1 MDTRTRRNDE
11 PIDEIAALRRR
22 IAELEQAAAKQ
33 SQAEETLRD
42 TQGIFKQFLE
52 NSPVHIFVKD
62 DRGRSLIL
70 SRNYETLLGRPIRD
84 MIGKTMFDLFPSE
97 LANRMIEDDLQVLHG
112 GKKIT
117 VEEELDGRHYLTTKF
132 PIHSKGKPVYL
143 AGFTADITAYKQ
155 ALADLAKNE
164 ARLRTIF
171 QICPVPLNINRLE
184 DGRCILINRAFT
196 RATGYTE
203 ADLLGKTWTE
213 CSIWANSGD
222 RKRFLDE
229 LGKEG
234 EIHEFEAAFRTKEGR
249 TLYGLASAALID
261 VDGVSH
267 SVNITRDITR
277 RKQTEDRLRDSLR
290 QLRRAVETTFQVLG
304 VALGMKDP
312 YTAGHQRRAAD
323 LARTI
328 ATEMRLP
335 ADQIES
341 LRMAGVIHDIGK
353 IALPTEILTKA
364 GRLSEAEFNLIKGH
378 AQLGYDILKD
388 VDSPWPLAEIV
399 YQHHERL
406 DGSGYPRRLKGD
418 GILIEARILAVA
430 DVVESMA
437 SHRPYRPARGIE
449 AALAE
454 IEKNMGI
461 LYDPDVADAC
471 LRIFRERGYELKSY

>member
-1 MDTRTRRNDE
+1 MDTRTRGNDE
-11 PIDEIAALRRR
+11 PIKETAALRRR

-33 SQAEETLRD
+33 SQAEEALRD

-52 NSPVHIFVKD
+52 NSPIHIFVKD

-70 SRNYETLLGRPIRD
+70 SRNYETMLGRPIRD
-84 MIGKTMFDLFPSE
+84 LIGKTMFDLFPAK
-97 LANRMIEDDLQVLHG
+97 LAESMAADDLQVLHG

-143 AGFTADITAYKQ
+143 AGFTADITAYKH
-155 ALADLAKNE
+155 ALEDLAKNE
-164 ARLRTIF
+164 ERLRTIF

-184 DGRCILINRAFT
+184 DGRCVLINQAFT

-203 ADLLGKTWTE
+203 ADLLGKIWTE

-222 RKRFLDE
+222 RQRFLDE
-229 LGKEG
+229 LRKEG
-234 EIHEFEAAFRTKEGR
+234 EIHEFEAAFRTKDGR
-249 TLYGLASAALID
+249 ILYGLASAALID
-261 VDGVSH
+261 VDGVPH

-290 QLRRAVETTFQVLG
+290 QLRRAVETTIQVLG
-304 VALGMKDP
+304 MILGMKDP
-312 YTAGHQRRAAD
+312 YTAGHQRRVAD
-323 LARTI
+323 LARAI
-328 ATEMRLP
+328 ATELHLP
-335 ADQIES
+335 AGKIES

-471 LRIFRERGYELKSY
+471 LRIFRERGYELKEY